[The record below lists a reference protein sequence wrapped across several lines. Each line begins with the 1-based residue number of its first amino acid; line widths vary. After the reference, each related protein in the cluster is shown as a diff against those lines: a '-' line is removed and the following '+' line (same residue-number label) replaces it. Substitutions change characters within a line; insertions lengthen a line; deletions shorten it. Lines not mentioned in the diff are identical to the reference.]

1 LFKKPCPWS
10 YKQRPSAILSTMTKK
25 ALIVTHHA
33 PDLDAIGASWILK
46 RFDSQTHATAQVAF
60 VNPGSRISL
69 EEADRLGYQLH
80 EVTHVDTGLGQ
91 FDHHQPERGQL
102 RISASSLVYEHVCTL
117 HPELKTSLALKAIA
131 EHITD
136 VDHFGEVHW
145 PSDCP
150 LHGFMLHEVIRG
162 CELVDPNNDESQLF
176 FGMKC
181 LDNVHAVL
189 TQHFRAETILTRKGE
204 SIELQAG
211 KALAISTRND
221 DTVKL
226 AQKKGYQLVIRKDPQ
241 QGHIRIKAR
250 PDSTIDLTALYER
263 IKTVDTVGTWYFH
276 PSGKMLINGSRKHR
290 SQKPSPLSLEAVVS
304 LVKEL
309 YA

>member
-1 LFKKPCPWS
+1 MHS
-10 YKQRPSAILSTMTKK
+10 SSKK

-33 PDLDAIGASWILK
+33 PDLDAIGATWILK
-46 RFDSQTHATAQVAF
+46 RFDSRTHASSQVTF

-69 EEADRLGYQLH
+69 EEAERLGCQLH

-91 FDHHQPERGQL
+91 FDHHQVERGML
-102 RISASSLVYEHVCTL
+102 RISASSLVYNYVCTL
-117 HPELKTSLALKAIA
+117 HPELKNDRSLQAIA

-145 PSDCP
+145 PANCP
-150 LHGFMLHEVIRG
+150 LHGFMLHEIIRG
-162 CELVDPNNDESQLF
+162 CELVDPHNDDSQLH
-176 FGMKC
+176 FGMQC
-181 LDNVHAVL
+181 LDNVYAVL

-204 SIELQAG
+204 SFELRAG

-241 QGHIRIKAR
+241 QGHLRIKAR
-250 PDSTIDLTALYER
+250 PDSTLDLSALHER

-290 SQKPSPLSLEAVVS
+290 NQKPSPLSLDTIVAIT
-304 LVKEL
+304 KEL
-309 YA
+309 YG